1 MVTQDIVQ
9 GHICRVV
16 LLGCEVD
23 AVVVKFTQVC
33 AADDECHAVLMVSIV
48 DGSSFESDFGEV
60 YFGFAR
66 GIVCYSVFYVSTL
79 IPDLRRGGDGGDVVY
94 IVSKIA

>member
-1 MVTQDIVQ
+1 
-9 GHICRVV
+9 
-16 LLGCEVD
+16 
-23 AVVVKFTQVC
+23 
-33 AADDECHAVLMVSIV
+33 MVSIV